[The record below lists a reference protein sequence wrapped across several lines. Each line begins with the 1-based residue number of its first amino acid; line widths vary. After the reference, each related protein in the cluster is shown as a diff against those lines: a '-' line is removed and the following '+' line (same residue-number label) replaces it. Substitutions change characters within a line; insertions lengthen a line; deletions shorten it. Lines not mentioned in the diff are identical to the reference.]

1 MLLKNC
7 ALVIKKIGKWSEMSI
22 STIPLEVSVFEKLF
36 VRMWSIRVASVLV
49 ILVGFIFFSV
59 FQSLRKVPEGSLEVE
74 LEATVELHLN
84 V

>member
-1 MLLKNC
+1 MHSLSKRLENGLKCQFLL
-7 ALVIKKIGKWSEMSI
+7 
-22 STIPLEVSVFEKLF
+22 

-49 ILVGFIFFSV
+49 ILVGFVFFSV

>member
-22 STIPLEVSVFEKLF
+22 STIPLEVSVFEKLL
-36 VRMWSIRVASVLV
+36 VRMWSIRVASV
-49 ILVGFIFFSV
+49 FFSV